1 MATDVSARALQLA
14 ARRLRLDP
22 MSERQRERLRI
33 FQSSL
38 TYRDDRLAGLDAAVL
53 MEVIEHVDPPRLAA
67 LERVVFAPR
76 GPVHGHR
83 HHAERRVQRPVRDAA
98 AGHAAAPRPP
108 LRVDPRRSS
117 ADWAEPVAERHGY
130 SVRFL
135 PVGGGRP
142 GGRPADP
149 DGGLRQVATRRGGDT
164 DDRARVPELSLVVLV
179 GVSGSGKSTFA
190 RERFKP
196 TEVISS
202 DFCRGLVADDENDQ
216 SATADAFELLHFIVG
231 KRLAAGRL
239 TVVDATNV
247 QPEARRSLVA
257 LAREHDVLPVAIV
270 LDVPESV
277 CRARNASRPDR
288 DFGDHVIRRQH
299 AELRRSLRGLQQGG
313 LQDRPRPAR
322 RGRDR
327 RRRRS
332 PAPGCSTTCATRPG
346 RSTSSATSTAA
357 RAELQ
362 TLLGDLGYVV
372 SRDELGRAAGASHP
386 DRRAIFVGDLV
397 DRGPDTPGV
406 LRLVMGMVAAGDAFC
421 VPGNHENKLVRALRG
436 RNVQVTHGL
445 AESLAQLAA
454 EPAEFRAEAERFMD
468 GLVSHYVLDD
478 GKLVVSHAGLIERYH
493 GRASGRVREF
503 CLYGQTTGE
512 TDEYGLP
519 VRYPWAERVPGTGDG
534 PLRPHPGARAGVG
547 QQHHVPGH
555 RLRVRRQAHRA
566 ALPGA
571 GSRLRPGR
579 AGVLRA
585 GQAVPGQPEPRARRR
600 RPLTVSPRCSTSP
613 T

>member
-1 MATDVSARALQLA
+1 
-14 ARRLRLDP
+14 
-22 MSERQRERLRI
+22 
-33 FQSSL
+33 
-38 TYRDDRLAGLDAAVL
+38 
-53 MEVIEHVDPPRLAA
+53 MEVVEHVDPSRLAA
-67 LERVVFAPR
+67 LERVVFGSAAPSTVIVTTPNVEYNVR
-76 GPVHGHR
+76 YETLPAGTPRHR
-83 HHAERRVQRPVRDAA
+83 DHRFEWTRAQFRDWAA
-98 AGHAAAPRPP
+98 A
-108 LRVDPRRSS
+108 
-117 ADWAEPVAERHGY
+117 VAERNGY
-130 SVRFL
+130 RARFL
-135 PVGGGRP
+135 PVGGDDPEVGPPTQMAVFDKVVGPIAGGRRHGRP
-142 GGRPADP
+142 GGDAMTEL
-149 DGGLRQVATRRGGDT
+149 G
-164 DDRARVPELSLVVLV
+164 VPELSLVVLV

-247 QPEARRSLVA
+247 QVDARRSLVA
-257 LAREHDVLPVAIV
+257 LAREHDVLPTAIV

-299 AELRRSLRGLQQGG
+299 ADLRRSLRGLQKEGFRTVHVLHGEEEIAAATITRTRLFNDLRHQTGPFDVIG
-313 LQDRPRPAR
+313 DIH
-322 RGRDR
+322 
-327 RRRRS
+327 
-332 PAPGCSTTCATRPG
+332 GCA
-346 RSTSSATSTAA
+346 
-357 RAELQ
+357 AELR
-362 TLLGDLGYVV
+362 TLLGDLGYVIR
-372 SRDELGRAAGASHP
+372 RDELGRAAGASHP

-436 RNVQVTHGL
+436 RKVQVSHGL

-468 GLVSHYVLDD
+468 GLVSHYVLDG
-478 GKLVVSHAGLIERYH
+478 GKLVVAHAGLVERYH

-519 VRYPWAERVPGTGDG
+519 VRYPWAGEYRGRAMVLYGHTPVPD
-534 PLRPHPGARAGVG
+534 AGVG
-547 QQHHVPGH
+547 EQHHVPGH

-571 GSRLRPGR
+571 GSRLGPGR

-585 GQAVPGQPEPRARRR
+585 GQAVSRQPGRRR
-600 RPLTVSPRCSTSP
+600 DRGPAAVARAP
-613 T
+613 